1 VTEPPDRSQVDPDG
15 ATGDEAVPLIA
26 AEPAEPGTAADAD
39 LAPTELPTEP
49 PAGPLPEPEVA
60 PAGPLPEPE
69 VTAAVPAEPEVTAA
83 GPPPEPEVTAAVPA
97 EPDSAAD
104 AGAAAAEP
112 PDTSHPAPEGPAEP
126 EVAGPEAPGQ
136 RRVQNGGARPASTSV
151 LRSMVEWVTILGGAL
166 IVALVVTRFL
176 IQAFFIPSLSMFPAL
191 DEGDRVLVNKLSYRL
206 HEINRGD
213 LIVFE
218 RPSDD
223 GPGQVK
229 DLIKR
234 VVGLEGERI
243 EGRGGRVLIDGR
255 PLSEPYLAP
264 GIETTDFEPV
274 VVPAGHVFV
283 MGDNRG
289 DSRDSRFFGPLP
301 EELVIG
307 RAFVKVWPLHDLEL
321 L

>member
-1 VTEPPDRSQVDPDG
+1 VTEPPDRSQVDPD
-15 ATGDEAVPLIA
+15 ATWVEEAAPVTA
-26 AEPAEPGTAADAD
+26 AEPSEPEAA
-39 LAPTELPTEP
+39 
-49 PAGPLPEPEVA
+49 PEPEVA
-60 PAGPLPEPE
+60 APVIAAEPSEPEAAPEPE
-69 VTAAVPAEPEVTAA
+69 VAV
-83 GPPPEPEVTAAVPA
+83 G
-97 EPDSAAD
+97 
-104 AGAAAAEP
+104 EP
-112 PDTSHPAPEGPAEP
+112 PDEAGVEPRVRSGEERRAP
-126 EVAGPEAPGQ
+126 
-136 RRVQNGGARPASTSV
+136 TSV
-151 LRSMVEWVTILGGAL
+151 LRNVVEWVTILGGAL
-166 IVALVVTRFL
+166 VVALVVTRFL

-191 DEGDRVLVNKLSYRL
+191 AEGDRVLVNKLSYRL

-223 GPGQVK
+223 GGPGQVK

-234 VVGLEGERI
+234 VVGLEGEQI
-243 EGRGGRVLIDGR
+243 EARGGRVLIDGR

-264 GIETTDFEPV
+264 GVETTDFEPV
-274 VVPAGHVFV
+274 EVPAGHVFV

-307 RAFVKVWPLHDLEL
+307 RAFVKVWPLDDLEL